1 MSTAPH
7 GVTRRS
13 KSAALPQETT
23 PAADRTGRR
32 TVRGMSLVAAIAV
45 VGLCAGCGSSGKSA
59 ASASSTASIGTQSS
73 ASASA
78 YASSSSSGTASAP
91 SSPLAGSAKPVVRDG
106 KTPHPTITAAPASF
120 QKSVTYSTGVV
131 LTITSIKQ
139 SKETGQGPGVFE
151 GAPITQVTVKF
162 TNGSKSTINLE
173 QVVVQMTYGSPAR
186 VASPVY
192 NTSAVDFSGSVRPGA
207 SQTATYIFS
216 IPSAGL
222 KHSTMTVDFDGTY
235 AAADFTGS
243 VQ

>member
-1 MSTAPH
+1 MSTTPH

-13 KSAALPQETT
+13 RSAGQTQDTVPTAGR
-23 PAADRTGRR
+23 AGRR
-32 TVRGMSLVAAIAV
+32 TARGLSLVAAVAV
-45 VGLCAGCGSSGKSA
+45 VGLCAGCGSSGKVA
-59 ASASSTASIGTQSS
+59 ASASSTASAGTQSS

-78 YASSSSSGTASAP
+78 YPSSSGTASAP
-91 SSPLAGSAKPVVRDG
+91 SSPLAGAAKPVVRDG
-106 KTPHPTITAAPASF
+106 KTPHPTITAATASF
-120 QKSVTYSTGVV
+120 DTSVTYPTGVV

-139 SKETGQGPGVFE
+139 AKETGQGPGVFAN
-151 GAPITQVTVKF
+151 APITEVTVKF

-186 VASPVY
+186 IASPVY

-207 SQTATYIFS
+207 SQTATYVFS

-222 KHSTMTVDFDGTY
+222 KHNTMTVDFDGTY